1 MGAQTIETNPKET
14 LVKRILDGEDFVEF
28 ELMTSR
34 VQTVTKK
41 EELLMQNDAGQA
53 LEPYEEQLKEVFHSY
68 CTFGNPLN
76 NRHLKSSLLLKMLRD
91 CGLMAEQSKLKNSLS
106 AKARQIYTVEI
117 DLLFAQVCKQVS
129 NAKNAYSSVG
139 TVL

>member
-91 CGLMAEQSKLKNSLS
+91 CGLMAEQSKLKNSL
-106 AKARQIYTVEI
+106 
-117 DLLFAQVCKQVS
+117 
-129 NAKNAYSSVG
+129 
-139 TVL
+139 